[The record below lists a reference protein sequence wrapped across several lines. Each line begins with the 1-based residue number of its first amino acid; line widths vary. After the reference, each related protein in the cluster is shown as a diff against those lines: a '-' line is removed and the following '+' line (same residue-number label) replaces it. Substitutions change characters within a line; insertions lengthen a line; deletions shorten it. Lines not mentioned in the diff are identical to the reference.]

1 MQRMFMRITMFP
13 KSHEANY
20 KKKKK
25 KGDPCNVTDKIN
37 TLNAIL

>member
-20 KKKKK
+20 KKKKRS
-25 KGDPCNVTDKIN
+25 DPCNVTDKIN